1 MSIQTARKTGEP
13 ERKIYLSE
21 EMKGLLKGL
30 IGDRTEGFIFLTA
43 KGQALD
49 LRQPPGAV
57 AETRSEGAGPEGR
70 HAVHL
75 PQDIHIRGDQQEER
89 QPRLGAQLAGHND
102 LTMLLKH
109 YLEEAPAALKRAVE
123 EVTRK
128 GGSPPSGTP

>member
-1 MSIQTARKTGEP
+1 ARRAILVSLRESGCRPAELRRARVERCFLAQNVLYVPNKTARKTGAP

-21 EMKGLLKGL
+21 EMKGLLKSL

-57 AETRSEGAGPEGR
+57 AETCGEGAGPEGR

-89 QPRLGAQLAGHND
+89 QPRSRR
-102 LTMLLKH
+102 
-109 YLEEAPAALKRAVE
+109 PAR
-123 EVTRK
+123 
-128 GGSPPSGTP
+128 